1 MASEMESAALFT
13 VASYLGVKMGSIFLV
28 IANQERAKKGLSNEQ
43 VHDTS
48 GAIKTAVEA
57 IRTMIKK
64 KK

>member
-1 MASEMESAALFT
+1 
-13 VASYLGVKMGSIFLV
+13 MGSIFLV